1 MNTQK
6 AKQLLHERRARRVRV
21 KISGTGDCPRL
32 SVFRSNTGLYIQLI
46 NDVTGTTLASA
57 HTREIKDKKIK
68 KSEAAMEL
76 GKLLAEKAVAKKIKK
91 VVFDRG
97 GNLYTGR
104 VKAVAEGARAG
115 GLEF

>member
-1 MNTQK
+1 MNIQK
-6 AKQLLHERRARRVRV
+6 AKQLLHARRARRVRV
-21 KISGTGDCPRL
+21 KISGTADCPRL
-32 SVFRSNTGLYIQLI
+32 SVFRSNTGLYLQLI
-46 NDVTGTTLASA
+46 NDATGITLVSA
-57 HTREIKDKKIK
+57 HTRDLKAKKIK
-68 KSEAAMEL
+68 KAEAALEL
-76 GKLLAEKAVAKKIKK
+76 GKLLAEKAIAKKIKK